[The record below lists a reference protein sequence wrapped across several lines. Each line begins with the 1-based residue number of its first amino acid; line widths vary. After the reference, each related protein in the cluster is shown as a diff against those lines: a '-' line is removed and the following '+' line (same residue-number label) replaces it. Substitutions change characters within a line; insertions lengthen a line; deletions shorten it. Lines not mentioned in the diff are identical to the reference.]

1 MKPYWLNSKP
11 SGTLKMNF
19 ENFFD
24 TKQIVPW
31 AKRIWSF
38 SFWPLVALLIG
49 LYIGASN
56 SESRIMSDC
65 KYAMTFRVD
74 HQAFACQR
82 KI

>member
-1 MKPYWLNSKP
+1 MKPYWLRSTPLGIN
-11 SGTLKMNF
+11 KMNF
-19 ENFFD
+19 ESFFD
-24 TKQIVPW
+24 TKQLVPW
-31 AKRIWSF
+31 AKRIWSLA
-38 SFWPLVALLIG
+38 FWPLIALFIG

-56 SESRIMSDC
+56 SESRIISDC

>member
-11 SGTLKMNF
+11 SGTNKMNF

-24 TKQIVPW
+24 TKQVVPW
-31 AKRIWSF
+31 AKRIWAL

-49 LYIGASN
+49 LYIGAGN

>member
-1 MKPYWLNSKP
+1 MKPYWLKSTR
-11 SGTLKMNF
+11 SGISKMNF
-19 ENFFD
+19 ETFFD
-24 TKQIVPW
+24 TKQLVPW
-31 AKRIWSF
+31 AKRIWSL
-38 SFWPLVALLIG
+38 SFWPLVFLFIG

-56 SESRIMSDC
+56 SESRITSDC